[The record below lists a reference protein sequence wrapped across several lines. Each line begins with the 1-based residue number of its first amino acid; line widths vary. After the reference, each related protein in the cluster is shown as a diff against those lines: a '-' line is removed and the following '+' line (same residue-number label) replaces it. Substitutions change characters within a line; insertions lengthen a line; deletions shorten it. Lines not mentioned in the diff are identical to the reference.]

1 MLRVV
6 RTAMGGAGTK
16 EKTGGDRDGRITSLH
31 MGLGEGRREGEQGQ
45 L

>member
-6 RTAMGGAGTK
+6 RNAMGEAGTK
-16 EKTGGDRDGRITSLH
+16 EKTGGHGRITSLH
-31 MGLGEGRREGEQGQ
+31 VDLGEERREGEQGH